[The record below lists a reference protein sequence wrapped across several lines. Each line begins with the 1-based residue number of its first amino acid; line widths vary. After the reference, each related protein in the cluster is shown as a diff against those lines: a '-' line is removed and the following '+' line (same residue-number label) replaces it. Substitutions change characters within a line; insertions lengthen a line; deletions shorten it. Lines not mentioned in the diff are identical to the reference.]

1 MNSNGTSAVFL
12 DRVQKE
18 IEKRKEFEQK
28 VELVVDKECTFT
40 PNINKKAALK
50 PSRSRTE
57 LSLGDKF
64 KHEAKLKMLQIEI
77 EQETQAALTFKPELS
92 RKGKEVQGK
101 LRINEDPG
109 AYLEWIKNKRQEQ
122 EKERMM
128 EQKRREDEEAQECTF
143 APRTTQCPAYIKRI
157 AESIS
162 KMKSARG
169 PSEERARP
177 DWK

>member
-1 MNSNGTSAVFL
+1 M
-12 DRVQKE
+12 
-18 IEKRKEFEQK
+18 
-28 VELVVDKECTFT
+28 VDKDCTFT

-77 EQETQAALTFKPELS
+77 EQETQANLTFKPQLS
-92 RKGKEVQGK
+92 KKGKEVRGTLSMINQNPQG
-101 LRINEDPG
+101 
-109 AYLEWIKNKRQEQ
+109 YLDWIKQKRQEQ
-122 EKERMM
+122 EKERIM
-128 EQKRREDEEAQECTF
+128 EQKRREDEESQECTF

-169 PSEERARP
+169 PSQERLRP